1 MGEREAP
8 IVSTLLFLVSNLL
21 FFPEASNIFF
31 PMPAWILSP
40 PVEDRSKNSAMW
52 NTRCST
58 RSASESFRSSSW
70 WMVSK
75 SASFGSSSGH
85 SGPAPMPAVLFPG
98 PSQKPLPIFP
108 DKCVKIHFSN
118 AKHWKKNQQ
127 KPGLPQNNM
136 KETMRVK
143 QFATQESP
151 EKVQG
156 ENMWVQKKSP
166 PKNLEKKTWNKIP
179 HLRKP
184 TGKIR
189 EQKNHPTKVRREKW
203 SKVTHL
209 KKSKEKIFEQKKP
222 LENLNEKIE
231 QNTSLQRI

>member
-1 MGEREAP
+1 MPWTQICQVRQSRRGDCFKSAF
-8 IVSTLLFLVSNLL
+8 SSFKSA
-21 FFPEASNIFF
+21 FFPWKSSIFF

-40 PVEDRSKNSAMW
+40 LVEDRSKNSAMW

-70 WMVSK
+70 WMLSK
-75 SASFGSSSGH
+75 SASFRSSSGH

-98 PSQKPLPIFP
+98 PSQKPVPIFP

-166 PKNLEKKTWNKIP
+166 PENLEKKHGTKY
-179 HLRKP
+179 LRL
-184 TGKIR
+184 T
-189 EQKNHPTKVRREKW
+189 
-203 SKVTHL
+203 S
-209 KKSKEKIFEQKKP
+209 
-222 LENLNEKIE
+222 ENLRGKYVSKKITP
-231 QNTSLQRI
+231 QKSGGKNGTK